1 MAGDIV
7 FASGSF
13 DILHIGHLN
22 FLEQARALGDKL
34 IIGVQNDLWVR
45 DVKHHEPYMSEW
57 SRLRIVS
64 ALSMV
69 DEAFLVYGPRYPDQ
83 LIERGV
89 TIRAIGEDRR
99 LVWSESD
106 KIKARMEAAGIC
118 YVHLPYTQG
127 ISSTSIRERVEKAK
141 SYDYFVISSSSLL
154 SMAAA
159 ELGKLRDKG
168 FNCFFP
174 ALHIPGTLSP
184 KAYKMAILDAALAS
198 KKVKVFWDGVS
209 HGPLVDLGIC
219 LGAGVEIEEFRIITM
234 GKANIYIQELANKK
248 GAD

>member
-1 MAGDIV
+1 MGDIV

-22 FLEQARALGDKL
+22 FLKRARGLGDKL
-34 IIGVQNDLWVR
+34 IIGVQEDRWVR
-45 DVKHHEPYMSEW
+45 DIKHHEPYMPEQD
-57 SRLRIVS
+57 RLRIIS
-64 ALSMV
+64 ALSIV
-69 DEAFLVYGPRYPDQ
+69 DDAFLVYGPEYPDE
-83 LIERGV
+83 LIKRGV

-106 KIKARMEAAGIC
+106 NIKARMEAVGIG
-118 YVHLPYTQG
+118 YVHLPYTQD
-127 ISSTSIRERVEKAK
+127 ISSTSIRERVERARG
-141 SYDYFVISSSSLL
+141 YDYFVISSSSLL

-184 KAYKMAILDAALAS
+184 KAYKAAILDAALAS
-198 KKVKVFWDGVS
+198 KKAKVFWDGVS

-234 GKANIYIQELANKK
+234 GKANIYIKELA
-248 GAD
+248 GDGD